1 MDTRTP
7 ALKVLAAA
15 VILAALISLI
25 CPSVIT
31 VKPIFLLAAIALALV
46 RSLVICVHFKAGCIV
61 EGIAGTSSRSQSHW
75 QTVNNSKIL

>member
-7 ALKVLAAA
+7 ALKVSAAA

-31 VKPIFLLAAIALALV
+31 VKPIFVLAAIALALV
-46 RSLVICVHFKAGCIV
+46 RSLVDVVQFEAGCIV
-61 EGIAGTSSRSQSHW
+61 EVRAGTSGRA
-75 QTVNNSKIL
+75 